1 MYGNYATV
9 SYHNYIRLFELII
22 TESNGVSFYRFPNL
36 EPFSNLRHGI
46 FTRNG
51 GFSKGNFSSLN
62 VSLSVGDDSEN
73 VMRNR
78 KIISMCMDNGDLVF
92 TKQVHDRNV
101 IVISGKEANVLVPS
115 ETHLAGDALVSNLYN
130 KMLVIKTA
138 DCQAVLLYDPVK
150 HVVANVHSGWRGS
163 INNIISAAIDAMKEH
178 FNCRPSDIL
187 AGISPS
193 LGPCCAEFI
202 NYKKEIPEQF
212 WKYKDSAYK
221 FDFWAISADQL
232 SYAGVMP
239 ENIYS
244 CRICTKCNKDLF
256 YSYRGEKTTGRS
268 AIVIG
273 LKA

>member
-1 MYGNYATV
+1 MILTK
-9 SYHNYIRLFELII
+9 I
-22 TESNGVSFYRFPNL
+22 NGVSFYQFPNL
-36 EPFSNLRHGI
+36 VSFPDLRHGI

-51 GFSKGNFSSLN
+51 GFSKGHFDSLN

-78 KIISMCMDNGDLVF
+78 KVVSGCMDDGELVF
-92 TKQVHDRNV
+92 TKQVHDRHV
-101 IVISGKEANVLVPS
+101 IVISEKAANVPVSS
-115 ETHLAGDALVSNLYN
+115 ETHLAGDALVSNLN
-130 KMLVIKTA
+130 DKMLVIKTA

-163 INNIISAAIDAMKEH
+163 INNIIGASIDAMKEN
-178 FNCRPSDIL
+178 FNSRPSDIL

-212 WKYKDSAYK
+212 WKYKDLAFN
-221 FDFWAISADQL
+221 FDFWAISVDQL
-232 SYAGVMP
+232 SYSGVRR

-256 YSYRGEKTTGRS
+256 YSYRGEKTTGRI
-268 AIVIG
+268 ATVIG
-273 LKA
+273 LK

>member
-1 MYGNYATV
+1 
-9 SYHNYIRLFELII
+9 LIL
-22 TESNGVSFYRFPNL
+22 TKANGVSFYRFPNL
-36 EPFSNLRHGI
+36 LPFANLRHGI

-73 VMRNR
+73 VIRNR

-92 TKQVHDRNV
+92 TKQVHDKNV
-101 IVISGKEANVLVPS
+101 IVVSEKSANVSASS
-115 ETHLAGDALVSNLYN
+115 ETRIEGDALVTDLYN

-150 HVVANVHSGWRGS
+150 NVVANVHSGWRGS
-163 INNIISAAIDAMKEH
+163 IYNIIGATIYAMKENY
-178 FNCRPSDIL
+178 NCIPSDIL

-193 LGPCCAEFI
+193 LGPCCAEFL
-202 NYKKEIPEQF
+202 NYKKEIPGQF
-212 WKYKDSAYK
+212 WKYKDSAFN

-244 CRICTKCNKDLF
+244 CRMCTKCNKDLF
-256 YSYRGEKTTGRS
+256 YSYRGEKTTGRM
-268 AIVIG
+268 ATIIG
-273 LKA
+273 LK